1 MANDWTPPSDGVAT
15 GSSFVPPSDA
25 VKKKDLTASGLVKP
39 SSERLSTTTTIKPTV
54 SSSSK
59 GKPDGTYSFP
69 GEDNAIYKK
78 ENGQW
83 FKSFK
88 GEYKYYPIT
97 KGDVQNRIQSLE
109 KNAVSLENYSF
120 EKPEPKITEV
130 PKELQGDRNTIQYWD
145 KLLASGKINK
155 KIYDYHAER
164 IASSDFGQAVTKAA
178 APKPKQTASQ
188 KAEQKLFETSFG
200 ALDVNDPEYLRRKAQ
215 SEKID
220 KSLSLVTPDF
230 VNDNEGDVVP
240 VVQRIIKD
248 YPYLQVA
255 ESGFGYDELRI
266 VNTVTGEDAI
276 VNLENWSSSRD
287 KEEANILRGFLDVQ
301 MNSKDYIEQ
310 KQKVDKLQAQM
321 QTATPTQRIELSQ
334 KMLEEKAKLNEL
346 STGRYNY
353 AKNDK
358 YKAAAIYDKNAK
370 ENIKTDFAKLQI
382 QSIDYS
388 EKVKSY
394 NEWNATVNEARKNGT
409 ITEEQYNTEYA
420 PKLEAEKNM
429 LVEEKNKINQQVIET
444 KDKSVSIDNIAAN
457 QYAIQAERGNVLS
470 GTTYSFLQGAE
481 NSLRFLLETGDFK
494 DGEFKGLLTE
504 AAPGSISDVYTSAE
518 GRNTF
523 EQIVFGLANSGGSA
537 LVGAAVGA
545 PFLGLYASS
554 YVNMKDQMNTPEF
567 KDVPE
572 YQKILMSGVYGATVG
587 VLEKYGVSKWFTKT
601 PAGKG
606 LTNWILKRTIAEL
619 GEDASAEAV
628 ELAVKK
634 NLNAAITSGLIQV
647 TSAGVVEG
655 STELAQEAADM
666 VYKDVFNRMSGK
678 EYFQNPKTWAE
689 VADRL
694 GQSFILGL
702 AGGAGMQSITQA
714 TQVGLNEL
722 NKAQINNITD
732 LIESPELKDTF
743 KLHLKDQIIS
753 GEITKDEAKRQIDKI
768 NQVEGVLNKI
778 PSNVDRFE
786 AFKLITE
793 RDELQKEI
801 AGKDPALV
809 AAQTERVNA
818 INDEL
823 KQLSYAVQEQATS
836 QVPVQP
842 EARVGGEMAQG
853 EPEARPQEVTQE
865 GGQAQEVNELQAVR
879 DRILKIEEAKKKG
892 ELLEDSQPGELKSLK
907 QRESE
912 LVQEIEKPIV
922 QETAFIEEQVKQ
934 PELNLVNNENI
945 NDVIESQDTETKQK
959 IAKSAKLAM
968 KAIPKAKIYL
978 HNNTAEYDAAVGEET
993 DGTEKGSF
1001 IASDGAIH
1009 INMSEALPH
1018 TLIHEAFHYVIL
1030 NKGIDYQTLNG
1041 WAKGLRSIVKDKKLL
1056 DRLDRMT
1063 SQYSSEEQSEEFIT
1077 ELGAILGVAKNT
1089 LTTSGLQKFKI
1100 LINKIAKKLGLPPV
1114 FTAASTTQDAVDFI
1128 NTISRQL
1135 TTGDEI
1141 NLMGISG
1148 VIDTT
1153 NVTRKKS
1160 ILATGAFE
1168 RYPVNPNTKV
1178 EENVPLSRFN
1188 GKRSNVFESDRM
1200 TGAFIAD
1207 DQGNK
1212 LFNFFGGIF
1221 YPIITG
1227 KWWASN
1233 TMTKASGIARNSKR
1247 DADGYIY
1254 GTPIIMKPG
1263 SQMSN
1268 NDMLLATL
1276 ELMKMDALKKNSGV
1290 TKAELMSYIEKAFDK
1305 KKISDKKNIIK
1316 NALKRSN
1323 NIEQIFD
1330 ELEYTLFQ
1338 EEGFIKDRS
1347 GNDILNDNGQR
1358 IKSLTFEERKEFV
1371 SGVLGDRK
1379 VISDKFPSAGSM
1391 SAMAEKFTEPETQK
1405 SKNVHDIVIV
1415 YRTKG
1420 DLVAKK
1426 SNKKDP
1432 FYHKSYPYEIS
1443 PENQDG
1449 SSAEIEV
1456 FILDS
1461 AYNLS
1466 EAIKEL
1472 TKSSGET
1479 FSYEEYYNKIEQGKY
1494 KSEKVALAQYGRTA
1508 KLSYA
1513 SGEIYTPTNEEVQ
1526 QINNITKNEFPESK
1540 LTPTRKKQVI
1550 RKEAQEV
1557 INNLPQKQFE
1567 ELRDIAFDPAATPKK
1582 TVIAYKLF
1590 KVKKDR
1596 PGQVFPLFVNANEAV
1611 PTDVWMKAVAG
1622 PTTVENGKV
1631 KVKSKLGGLAYRPG
1645 WHSGN
1650 LPLSTHIGERSNPVD
1665 KKMAPDIRP
1674 SDQVWAEIEVS
1685 NDVDWQTEA
1694 TKRAKTT
1701 KKGTIDL
1708 KTAHITDQLPVGG
1721 HYKYK
1726 TNSNMTGEWLI
1737 SGEIKLTG
1745 KILTDEEVAEINS
1758 KSNTSDLKRLKPF
1771 DYEAY
1776 GFTKEGYP
1784 VDKKKAEV
1792 DQILDAYFGAKERGS
1807 NPELISRI
1815 ESLKLKPSERK
1826 KQLIGKNA
1834 YLSKNVKD
1842 NLSVAKKMEADK
1854 KSPIDIRIA
1863 TGWEKGVDNKW
1874 RYEIEDVKINNK
1886 LKDLSKGVIQ
1896 TKNTSTPI
1904 PLSQV
1909 ISKSNALLTAY
1920 PKLADTIIIVTDVVA
1935 NNKSILGAH
1944 GLIDGKDIILLK
1956 AIKDYDLMESTLVHE
1971 IQHAIQEIEGF
1982 AKGTNVANTYKT
1994 KIALDR
2000 AVKLAAAEQK
2010 ALDRNISFLSKGINT
2025 YDKLWAYFV
2034 DYVKGNLTAE
2044 ENYDYVINKL
2054 GGESNLDLSNDYVI
2068 EYLKENSI
2076 PGIKDQK
2083 SLINMF
2089 EAKKLYDQVSGDLGY
2104 LSTAGEVESRN
2115 VEARR
2120 KMSAKERLNTLLS
2133 ETENIPRSRQIIDGK
2148 IARKKQ
2154 LVYNA
2159 SPRSVEELG
2168 KRSGVV
2174 YFATDKREAEAYAEG
2189 NRGQVREFEIP
2200 EDTISDEKVVL
2211 DKINEL
2217 GLQPKDKQY
2226 TVEESYLYE
2235 LIDDRFDNS
2244 LSQADINKLFDAL
2257 KKDGVTA
2264 FRYKDGAQVVEGT
2277 TESIAVI
2284 DTDVVQ
2290 KSVVKKQK
2298 GFSKQDAIN
2307 KAKEKYTLSVE
2318 ERGNTPEQGVNS
2330 ALEDLRKSDWYTQAD
2345 DIMRE
2350 EAERELKKF
2359 FGEKMKAAPS
2369 IKKVMATKP
2378 SKVQVEEMAALK
2390 SQIRLEAR
2398 AAREAKGDLNAKRK
2412 ALAAAITGMVRQGK
2426 ITALQARSIINK
2438 VSRVNLD
2445 NPVMVDRLISY
2456 AERVFDR
2463 ADYQETLS
2471 NAAKIRKSIK
2481 KAMKSKDLQAE
2492 VAAMAKKF
2500 SGVDPFMVED
2510 IDQYIENA
2518 EKVLNAVRPV
2528 RDTEVPLRK
2537 AADIEAISDY
2547 TTNQIERQEAN
2558 KRAELLALNEYL
2570 VDAGIITDDM
2580 TAKEI
2585 QEIIDIIASEEYEVE
2600 NADKKINFLKNRFEF
2615 MAGVIEEMIV
2625 NNRDIF
2631 TDEPLDLTQS
2641 QKELMRE
2648 VLKFDIDKLSVKQAA
2663 QVLEAMDNF
2672 INNGIT
2678 SGLEAVVKN
2687 YIGNEN
2693 ANKLAASGIKSRP
2706 LKMYWNK
2713 AVGRFFGEQFVSLP
2727 LLIERMFPGMKK
2739 GLKLMSEMGLTDVI
2753 RGAAKADREHKMIV
2767 KDYTSQDFY
2776 KGKGFMKAE
2785 NVYERGMIAFLSRNL
2800 AGTKTEMRNEFLRR
2814 IKMVE
2819 ESINALM
2826 TGSETERKMG
2836 EVYQQVFDKLKVNSQ
2851 DLDVIK
2857 ANAEQ
2862 MNLDA
2867 VDWMTQQWAEKYS
2880 ELSDISLSVYN
2891 AILGS
2896 DTNYTPDRYKGLD
2909 ESDIELDE
2917 NLLQKGSAFM
2927 GGLEHTDKNKSG
2939 VLIETTRPK
2948 VLPKGRFVSLD
2959 FDVNNFSSL
2968 KGAMIDIETA
2978 PAIRQVD
2985 GFIKSDGYKKIV
2997 NGDDRKI
3004 LTRRIN
3010 NYIISVKGK
3019 TAFNRD
3025 SMKSVER
3032 LANFLGSLGV
3042 GKALGGFD
3050 QTIKQTAP
3058 VIINTLINAG
3068 RFDGLNLEMNA
3079 AINRSGMPIANRGIE
3094 AVSGVESVDALIDK
3108 KGATAAEIGKAI
3120 EKVSQMY
3127 MKVLLSRPDVW
3138 VARSSFISYY
3148 KNYLKTN
3155 GMSTDIDWKTH
3166 EWNQEAMNYAQ
3177 MMVDRQQN
3185 ISDEKLA
3192 GSFMNSPDPWKSVT
3206 RKVILPFATFII
3218 NQKNR
3223 MHNDL
3228 IALFGVGA
3236 ETSLE
3241 DKKKAARSLIG
3252 LSAEMLAYQ
3261 GIAYFIKTMVYDQLA
3276 SYITGED
3283 DEEEKKERSFFG
3295 IKMTN
3300 KEWNA
3305 TKFPVK
3311 SLVSDVISPFP
3322 LFDDAVVFGF
3332 DELMSNF
3339 PMISDED
3346 IKKAIQDQNDARAL
3360 KGQEPMDAE
3369 QEANLIQSLKDKNTY
3384 KVTFQKESLG
3394 RQYGVP
3400 GIAFDTYTELAEM
3413 AQLAYT
3419 GEFEDDMGFGPK
3431 KKYISKKDQ
3440 ELVKWSLIP
3449 MVLYSTGLVPKDAG
3463 VVARKVVNTV
3473 KKRSISETKFN
3484 NTNELKKELGRKPKD
3499 WEESLVMNTTK
3510 KVPTLVEAIKFA
3522 ERFGGL
3528 TESQGKEY
3536 AKLIEITGDYGYL
3549 DLKRIQDGET
3559 ADQILKK

>member
-54 SSSSK
+54 SSVSK

-109 KNAVSLENYSF
+109 NNAVSLENYSF

-164 IASSDFGQAVTKAA
+164 IASSDFGQTITKAA

-215 SEKID
+215 SDKID

-537 LVGAAVGA
+537 LVGAAAGA

-778 PSNVDRFE
+778 PSKVDRFE

-809 AAQTERVNA
+809 AAQTERVNV

-842 EARVGGEMAQG
+842 EAGVGGEMAQG

-865 GGQAQEVNELQAVR
+865 GEKVTAQINVAPLFDTKVTN
-879 DRILKIEEAKKKG
+879 
-892 ELLEDSQPGELKSLK
+892 
-907 QRESE
+907 
-912 LVQEIEKPIV
+912 VQEAEAIRQSDMYKTYKNDMVKTADTFGVTVDGIDDTIGGYQGTSEVSTVVNVTGDWNNIIE
-922 QETAFIEEQVKQ
+922 F
-934 PELNLVNNENI
+934 
-945 NDVIESQDTETKQK
+945 
-959 IAKSAKLAM
+959 
-968 KAIPKAKIYL
+968 
-978 HNNTAEYDAAVGEET
+978 AAVYGAMTPEIQDST
-993 DGTEKGSF
+993 IAGRTVKAGTPE
-1001 IASDGAIH
+1001 H
-1009 INMSEALPH
+1009 N
-1018 TLIHEAFHYVIL
+1018 T
-1030 NKGIDYQTLNG
+1030 
-1041 WAKGLRSIVKDKKLL
+1041 
-1056 DRLDRMT
+1056 DRLDIGIDNQEAALKAANDSGFSDDGFTISGDKIMFFSDLKEPIANFDDKYVTFVNKYIEYGGKIT
-1063 SQYSSEEQSEEFIT
+1063 SESRYAAQTEFINSDRRAEILTKIEGDAVQRAGREGIRDVVKSATPRNEEYRNRRRRAESRKLTPLEGAPAVPGINGPDPQLVAVAEKYAADNGIKLKRQSEYVEVDEQRAKRIADAYEQMADNPQDPKVKEAYQDLINQTIAQYQALVDAGYKFWFMDLNIPSNEEYAASPYNALRDLRQNKEMGVFPTTDGYGEGDIT
-1077 ELGAILGVAKNT
+1077 QEQINANPLLADTGIKWPVGGLDGEMKPVLANDLFRAVHDAFGHGLEGAGFRARGEENAWQAHVRLFTGPAVGAITSETRGQNSWLNYGPFGETNRTAKVEDTVFADQKIGLMPEWTWSEGRAGDMEEDILQADTKDVTNLQKALDALDKIEKDLDKFGKETLGVNIPVALAKT
-1089 LTTSGLQKFKI
+1089 IVK
-1100 LINKIAKKLGLPPV
+1100 
-1114 FTAASTTQDAVDFI
+1114 AVKAI
-1128 NTISRQL
+1128 VKA
-1135 TTGDEI
+1135 
-1141 NLMGISG
+1141 G
-1148 VIDTT
+1148 V
-1153 NVTRKKS
+1153 
-1160 ILATGAFE
+1160 
-1168 RYPVNPNTKV
+1168 
-1178 EENVPLSRFN
+1178 
-1188 GKRSNVFESDRM
+1188 
-1200 TGAFIAD
+1200 
-1207 DQGNK
+1207 
-1212 LFNFFGGIF
+1212 
-1221 YPIITG
+1221 
-1227 KWWASN
+1227 
-1233 TMTKASGIARNSKR
+1233 
-1247 DADGYIY
+1247 
-1254 GTPIIMKPG
+1254 
-1263 SQMSN
+1263 
-1268 NDMLLATL
+1268 TL
-1276 ELMKMDALKKNSGV
+1276 EQA
-1290 TKAELMSYIEKAFDK
+1290 
-1305 KKISDKKNIIK
+1305 IK
-1316 NALKRSN
+1316 
-1323 NIEQIFD
+1323 QIAAD
-1330 ELEYTLFQ
+1330 
-1338 EEGFIKDRS
+1338 
-1347 GNDILNDNGQR
+1347 
-1358 IKSLTFEERKEFV
+1358 
-1371 SGVLGDRK
+1371 
-1379 VISDKFPSAGSM
+1379 
-1391 SAMAEKFTEPETQK
+1391 
-1405 SKNVHDIVIV
+1405 
-1415 YRTKG
+1415 
-1420 DLVAKK
+1420 
-1426 SNKKDP
+1426 
-1432 FYHKSYPYEIS
+1432 
-1443 PENQDG
+1443 
-1449 SSAEIEV
+1449 
-1456 FILDS
+1456 
-1461 AYNLS
+1461 YNLS
-1466 EAIKEL
+1466 DRDV
-1472 TKSSGET
+1472 KS
-1479 FSYEEYYNKIEQGKY
+1479 
-1494 KSEKVALAQYGRTA
+1494 L
-1508 KLSYA
+1508 
-1513 SGEIYTPTNEEVQ
+1513 
-1526 QINNITKNEFPESK
+1526 
-1540 LTPTRKKQVI
+1540 LTPAKVSEI
-1550 RKEAQEV
+1550 DVNEV
-1557 INNLPQKQFE
+1557 
-1567 ELRDIAFDPAATPKK
+1567 RS
-1582 TVIAYKLF
+1582 
-1590 KVKKDR
+1590 KDR
-1596 PGQVFPLFVNANEAV
+1596 PGKRISKGLSVKTVAGKKVIEETEDLSIEYVKKNAPKAFIANANIIAKY
-1611 PTDVWMKAVAG
+1611 PLVAG
-1622 PTTVENGKV
+1622 KKKFKTATTVEQAQEIYDVFVREVADNLNYLMAEFKPEYREISTLWYDGANAIANDFADQFGVSAEQAAGIIAAMSPQKDWYQNV
-1631 KVKSKLGGLAYRPG
+1631 RLAEMVLMAYRDNPIMTKEMIDYQKGINKIGLYEGAVSPG
-1645 WHSGN
+1645 KKLKKAEAEYKKSRTKANKEVLDQAKNKLQEAIEKADALVAMLETHIGKNLNDVPAFVQPYMVRTYHEVNTTKDYNIVAPDGSVQGVAKKKDGSKAKVAWGSYSEIGKAVSIKNDGSQENITRSLGEMHKIRNFYNNIIDPMSKDGDVTMDTHAIAAALL
-1650 LPLSTHIGERSNPVD
+1650 LPLSGNSTQVGQNFGTGTANSAPLGIKGLYYAYADAYDLSAKEAGLLPRQVQSITWEAIRGLYTDTFKSN
-1665 KKMAPDIRP
+1665 
-1674 SDQVWAEIEVS
+1674 
-1685 NDVDWQTEA
+1685 
-1694 TKRAKTT
+1694 KT
-1701 KKGTIDL
+1701 
-1708 KTAHITDQLPVGG
+1708 
-1721 HYKYK
+1721 
-1726 TNSNMTGEWLI
+1726 
-1737 SGEIKLTG
+1737 
-1745 KILTDEEVAEINS
+1745 EVA
-1758 KSNTSDLKRLKPF
+1758 
-1771 DYEAY
+1771 
-1776 GFTKEGYP
+1776 
-1784 VDKKKAEV
+1784 
-1792 DQILDAYFGAKERGS
+1792 
-1807 NPELISRI
+1807 
-1815 ESLKLKPSERK
+1815 
-1826 KQLIGKNA
+1826 
-1834 YLSKNVKD
+1834 
-1842 NLSVAKKMEADK
+1842 
-1854 KSPIDIRIA
+1854 
-1863 TGWEKGVDNKW
+1863 
-1874 RYEIEDVKINNK
+1874 KINNIW
-1886 LKDLSKGVIQ
+1886 KDYQDGKITIDEAREQAKESAGGIKDPTWAGPVQTEPGEGARTQGVEGRGDGNERD
-1896 TKNTSTPI
+1896 TVGGTDGGG
-1904 PLSQV
+1904 V
-1909 ISKSNALLTAY
+1909 LTA
-1920 PKLADTIIIVTDVVA
+1920 DT
-1935 NNKSILGAH
+1935 
-1944 GLIDGKDIILLK
+1944 KDKTNLK
-1956 AIKDYDLMESTLVHE
+1956 
-1971 IQHAIQEIEGF
+1971 
-1982 AKGTNVANTYKT
+1982 
-1994 KIALDR
+1994 
-2000 AVKLAAAEQK
+2000 K
-2010 ALDRNISFLSKGINT
+2010 ALDVLNKADDDLAKFGRETLGINIPVAT
-2025 YDKLWAYFV
+2025 MRAIIKLAKAL
-2034 DYVKGNLTAE
+2034 VKT
-2044 ENYDYVINKL
+2044 
-2054 GGESNLDLSNDYVI
+2054 
-2068 EYLKENSI
+2068 
-2076 PGIKDQK
+2076 GI
-2083 SLINMF
+2083 
-2089 EAKKLYDQVSGDLGY
+2089 
-2104 LSTAGEVESRN
+2104 
-2115 VEARR
+2115 
-2120 KMSAKERLNTLLS
+2120 TL
-2133 ETENIPRSRQIIDGK
+2133 
-2148 IARKKQ
+2148 
-2154 LVYNA
+2154 
-2159 SPRSVEELG
+2159 
-2168 KRSGVV
+2168 
-2174 YFATDKREAEAYAEG
+2174 
-2189 NRGQVREFEIP
+2189 
-2200 EDTISDEKVVL
+2200 
-2211 DKINEL
+2211 
-2217 GLQPKDKQY
+2217 
-2226 TVEESYLYE
+2226 
-2235 LIDDRFDNS
+2235 
-2244 LSQADINKLFDAL
+2244 
-2257 KKDGVTA
+2257 
-2264 FRYKDGAQVVEGT
+2264 
-2277 TESIAVI
+2277 
-2284 DTDVVQ
+2284 
-2290 KSVVKKQK
+2290 
-2298 GFSKQDAIN
+2298 QDAII
-2307 KAKEKYTLSVE
+2307 KASEQLNVSKED
-2318 ERGNTPEQGVNS
+2318 
-2330 ALEDLRKSDWYTQAD
+2330 ALNAV
-2345 DIMRE
+2345 
-2350 EAERELKKF
+2350 KF
-2359 FGEKMKAAPS
+2359 MSET
-2369 IKKVMATKP
+2369 IKKPVK
-2378 SKVQVEEMAALK
+2378 KVIVNEMAALK
-2390 SQIRLEAR
+2390 SQIRLEAK

-2426 ITALQARSIINK
+2426 ITSVQARSIINK

-2471 NAAKIRKSIK
+2471 KAAKIRKAIK

-2492 VAAMAKKF
+2492 VAGVAKRF
-2500 SGVDPFMVED
+2500 SSVDPFMVED
-2510 IDQYIENA
+2510 IDQYIETA
-2518 EKVLNAVRPV
+2518 EKMLNAVRPV
-2528 RDTEVPLRK
+2528 RETEVPLRQ
-2537 AADIEAISDY
+2537 ATDIYEINEYA
-2547 TTNQIERQEAN
+2547 TAQIERQEAN
-2558 KRAELLALNEYL
+2558 KRAELLALNKYL

-2585 QEIIDIIASEEYEVE
+2585 QELIDIIAAEEYEVE
-2600 NADKKINFLKNRFEF
+2600 DAAKKLIFLKSRFNF
-2615 MAGVIEEMIV
+2615 MAGIIEEMIV
-2625 NNRDIF
+2625 NNRDVF
-2631 TDEPLDLTQS
+2631 TDEPLYITQNEK
-2641 QKELMRE
+2641 QLMSE

-2836 EVYQQVFDKLKVNSQ
+2836 EAYQQVFDKLKVNSQ

-2927 GGLEHTDKNKSG
+2927 GGLEYTDKNKSG

-3042 GKALGGFD
+3042 GKALGGLD
-3050 QTIKQTAP
+3050 QTVKQTAP

-3127 MKVLLSRPDVW
+3127 MKALLSRPDVW

-3166 EWNQEAMNYAQ
+3166 EWNQDAMNYAQ